1 MYPLKAASVSDVAF
15 LYLNERFF
23 ILPQNTQF
31 WETKND
37 AFHVRYEVSFD
48 PKSQKYLRW
57 ILY

>member
-1 MYPLKAASVSDVAF
+1 MYSLKAASVSGVAF
-15 LYLNERFF
+15 LYLAERFF
-23 ILPQNTQF
+23 ILPQNAQF

-37 AFHVRYEVSFD
+37 TLHVRYEVSFD